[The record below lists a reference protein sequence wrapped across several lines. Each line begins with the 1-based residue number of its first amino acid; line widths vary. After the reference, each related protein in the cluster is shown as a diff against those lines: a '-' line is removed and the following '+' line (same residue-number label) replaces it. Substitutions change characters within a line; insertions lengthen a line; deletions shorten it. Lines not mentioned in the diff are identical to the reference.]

1 MMSHSCIIHFVF
13 LTQLHKEVL
22 QNKSSAYTAS
32 VIIIQTG
39 SSTVR
44 ATQNSG
50 VGELCVGDKR
60 ELAFYLSLC
69 TE

>member
-1 MMSHSCIIHFVF
+1 MSHSCIIYFVF

-22 QNKSSAYTAS
+22 QNKSAHAAS
-32 VIIIQTG
+32 VIRIQTG

-50 VGELCVGDKR
+50 VGELCVGDER
-60 ELAFYLSLC
+60 ELAFCLSLC